1 MAKNTADLSDFQ
13 VNRTHTPEPKTKH
26 DNKKLSK
33 DDKPELVLKGFHI
46 TPEAARQ
53 FDILKAEIGDGR
65 YKGTELIAE
74 ALNLLFK
81 KYKKPELA

>member
-1 MAKNTADLSDFQ
+1 MVSKSADLSEFQ
-13 VNRTHTPEPKTKH
+13 VNKKPSPVPKDLEAKEE
-26 DNKKLSK
+26 KKYE
-33 DDKPELVLKGFHI
+33 KPDLVLKGFHI

-53 FDILKAEIGDGR
+53 FDILKAEVGEGR

-81 KYKKPELA
+81 KYGKPEVA